1 MYPEILREETSV
13 NKVKIEVIDTQK
25 EDRTENLQKKLSG
38 KAMLEELMKVKAAAD
53 AELED
58 RDKGEV
64 NPYTGREYD
73 TNTVRVHA
81 DKIGYVQVYDRS
93 IHGWETMTEWA
104 FLGKEEQK
112 KVTLGDDYEPPVF
125 V

>member
-1 MYPEILREETSV
+1 M

-38 KAMLEELMKVKAAAD
+38 KTMLERRYEQELMKVKAAAD

-112 KVTLGDDYEPPVF
+112 KVTLGDAYEPPVF

>member
-1 MYPEILREETSV
+1 M
-13 NKVKIEVIDTQK
+13 KIEVIDTQK

-38 KAMLEELMKVKAAAD
+38 KTMLERIYEQELMKVKAAVD

-112 KVTLGDDYEPPVF
+112 KVTLGDAYEPPVF

>member
-1 MYPEILREETSV
+1 MT
-13 NKVKIEVIDTQK
+13 
-25 EDRTENLQKKLSG
+25 
-38 KAMLEELMKVKAAAD
+38 
-53 AELED
+53 
-58 RDKGEV
+58 GEV

-112 KVTLGDDYEPPVF
+112 KVTLGDAYEPPVF

>member
-1 MYPEILREETSV
+1 M
-13 NKVKIEVIDTQK
+13 KIEVIDTQK

-38 KAMLEELMKVKAAAD
+38 KTMLERRYEQELMKAD

-112 KVTLGDDYEPPVF
+112 KVTLGDAYEPPVF

>member
-1 MYPEILREETSV
+1 M
-13 NKVKIEVIDTQK
+13 KIEVIDTQK

-38 KAMLEELMKVKAAAD
+38 KTMLERRYEQELMKVKAAAD

-81 DKIGYVQVYDRS
+81 DKLS
-93 IHGWETMTEWA
+93 LIHI
-104 FLGKEEQK
+104 
-112 KVTLGDDYEPPVF
+112 
-125 V
+125 